1 MEGREEGRGTPYF
14 GELFLGVAPL
24 KEIDIYMILHVD
36 SGGNLLWCGSHCVS
50 MCLGSWNFLFFG
62 VALLTPVFF
71 GYWNHG
77 CMEGGSVPESPLAGM
92 SLEGEYSPN
101 WSSQTWDA
109 PYLRPLA
116 CATGSP
122 PGAGCQSA
130 HLALWHCKMR
140 IYDMYLTIYIYDYV
154 YEIIWVYI

>member
-1 MEGREEGRGTPYF
+1 MRIPFCFYVFGILELSFFWRGSFDT
-14 GELFLGVAPL
+14 
-24 KEIDIYMILHVD
+24 
-36 SGGNLLWCGSHCVS
+36 CR
-50 MCLGSWNFLFFG
+50 
-62 VALLTPVFF
+62 TF

-77 CMEGGSVPESPLAGM
+77 CMERGSV
-92 SLEGEYSPN
+92 
-101 WSSQTWDA
+101 
-109 PYLRPLA
+109 PLA

-154 YEIIWVYI
+154 YEIIWVYIYRYTYIFWFLHNKIGIPKCQNTCLETLEALNHAKLEPSLPCVSCKLLEPSKIGCRCHKEQKQKIGLW